1 MEILRALHYPR
12 LVSIEN
18 FRLPNFPLMAE
29 ILEWMVKKFDPNYRI
44 PKSIETEAER
54 VLFVKSCVL
63 ALIQKARV
71 KLNPKSLYQRQDVR
85 VCIQNTME
93 IPKTSATL
101 YDLLAKEILARE
113 ARLKALSQSLN
124 VRDVEQILRKMIAE
138 TNDQQADFRT
148 KLDSLASDEQTLD
161 RKIEQ
166 RQREYDQ
173 LQKRLAKLQSLRPPY
188 MDEYENYESQL
199 KGLYREYVIQFRNL
213 VYLQGE
219 LEKLEKE
226 ELARSHEAERSMRL
240 AVEKMRHENEQVPP
254 LSNTNFEEVK
264 EKVIKVYGNMT
275 GGGLSDDDEEDESEE
290 MNDLDAMN
298 IHDMDVDSNED
309 DEELLVDENRAA
321 FAKRRESQRHPPPAN
336 QQAALN
342 ERSDKDSDSDDNF

>member
-1 MEILRALHYPR
+1 MSYRELRDAMEILRATHYPR

-29 ILEWMVKKFDPNYRI
+29 ILEWMVKKRVYAFDPNYRI

-54 VLFVKSCVL
+54 VLFVKTCVL

-71 KLNPKSLYQRQDVR
+71 KLNPKNLYQSDGYAVRELLPVLRLLYQNSSNEELDASEERAQLQTLRSQLTSKRQDVR
-85 VCIQNTME
+85 LCIQNTME

-101 YDLLAKEILARE
+101 YDLLAKEIFARE

-124 VRDVEQILRKMIAE
+124 ARDVEQILRKMVAE
-138 TNDQQADFRT
+138 TNEQQSDFRE
-148 KLDSLASDEQTLD
+148 KLNSLSSDEQTFD

-173 LQKRLAKLQSLRPPY
+173 LQKRLVKLQSLRPPY
-188 MDEYENYESQL
+188 MDEYENYELQL

-213 VYLQGE
+213 AYLQEQLENMEKAE
-219 LEKLEKE
+219 LE
-226 ELARSHEAERSMRL
+226 RSHEAERSMRL

-254 LSNTNFEEVK
+254 
-264 EKVIKVYGNMT
+264 
-275 GGGLSDDDEEDESEE
+275 
-290 MNDLDAMN
+290 
-298 IHDMDVDSNED
+298 
-309 DEELLVDENRAA
+309 
-321 FAKRRESQRHPPPAN
+321 
-336 QQAALN
+336 
-342 ERSDKDSDSDDNF
+342 